1 MAEKNE
7 NAKTLT
13 EETAVKEV
21 VSATS
26 EKTKPAAIQQVDPWA
41 WRKEAEAAAA
51 EVGEDQAESENVFRP
66 GIMVS
71 SYKSPGRDGAV
82 YTNYAIGFVQKIG
95 DKELVQTI
103 YLDPPQKT
111 RTAYDM
117 LEAIFGAE
125 EQRPLEIVVT
135 SMSNGGVLY
144 SYRVSA
150 LDNDG
155 AEVSC
160 SLRPKAASDKNM
172 MQNLINILKKRGLL
186 G

>member
-7 NAKTLT
+7 NVKTLT

-21 VSATS
+21 APATS
-26 EKTKPAAIQQVDPWA
+26 EKTEPAAVQQVDPWA
-41 WRKEAEAAAA
+41 WRKEAEAVA
-51 EVGEDQAESENVFRP
+51 EVGEEQTESENVFRP

-71 SYKSPGRDGAV
+71 SYKSKGRDGAV

-111 RTAYDM
+111 RTAFDM
-117 LEAIFGAE
+117 LEAIFGAK

>member
-1 MAEKNE
+1 
-7 NAKTLT
+7 
-13 EETAVKEV
+13 
-21 VSATS
+21 
-26 EKTKPAAIQQVDPWA
+26 
-41 WRKEAEAAAA
+41 
-51 EVGEDQAESENVFRP
+51 
-66 GIMVS
+66 
-71 SYKSPGRDGAV
+71 
-82 YTNYAIGFVQKIG
+82 
-95 DKELVQTI
+95 
-103 YLDPPQKT
+103 
-111 RTAYDM
+111 M

>member
-21 VSATS
+21 ASATS
-26 EKTKPAAIQQVDPWA
+26 EKTEPAAIQQVDPWA
-41 WRKEAEAAAA
+41 WRKEAEAVA
-51 EVGEDQAESENVFRP
+51 EVGEEQTESENVFRP

-71 SYKSPGRDGAV
+71 SYKSKGRDGAV

-111 RTAYDM
+111 RTAFDM
-117 LEAIFGAE
+117 LEAIFGAK